1 LRAYSERRR
10 RNRRYRWYWLLAPVA
25 ALPLAAFWYN
35 SAEPRLG
42 GFPFFYWG
50 QLALIFFVA
59 LATYLVHVLAGRGR

>member
-1 LRAYSERRR
+1 
-10 RNRRYRWYWLLAPVA
+10 
-25 ALPLAAFWYN
+25 LAAFWYN